1 MSSRKQTLLKT
12 ALIFALNICIFALAL
27 FPASANTTPLPGEIT
42 PTVSQY
48 GSKGAE
54 VTKIQQRLKNWGY
67 FDGPVTGNYGSLTTE
82 AVKKF
87 QKVHGLP
94 VTGNAD
100 AATLEKI
107 GLPSGTASSSNN
119 SSDYH
124 LLARI
129 ISAEARG
136 EPYVGQVAVGAVVL
150 NRVEHPSF
158 PDSVSGVVYQPGA
171 FTAITD
177 KSMKQSPNPPT
188 APQKKRSTAATQPAE
203 PSIITI
209 HPKPPTSGF
218 AADLSSH
225 RSVSTCSAADGT
237 DFFYSLRNQSVR
249 NFAVCHSPDSPA
261 SAEQHRFRSVIS
273 SEGTTP
279 LSDFSAG
286 D

>member
-1 MSSRKQTLLKT
+1 MSSRLISRLKT
-12 ALIFALNICIFALAL
+12 ALVIALNLCLISLSVF
-27 FPASANTTPLPGEIT
+27 SLPGGESTTILEEST
-42 PTVSQY
+42 PVVSQY
-48 GSKGAE
+48 GSKGTE

-87 QKVHGLP
+87 QKAHGLP

-100 AATLEKI
+100 AKTLEKI
-107 GLPSGTASSSNN
+107 GLPSGTSSSSGS

-177 KSMKQSPNPPT
+177 GQINEAITESAYRAAREALNGNDPTGGAIYYYNPSKT
-188 APQKKRSTAATQPAE
+188 SNRWIRSRPVITQIGE
-203 PSIITI
+203 
-209 HPKPPTSGF
+209 HLF
-218 AADLSSH
+218 
-225 RSVSTCSAADGT
+225 CS
-237 DFFYSLRNQSVR
+237 
-249 NFAVCHSPDSPA
+249 
-261 SAEQHRFRSVIS
+261 
-273 SEGTTP
+273 
-279 LSDFSAG
+279 
-286 D
+286 

>member
-1 MSSRKQTLLKT
+1 MQ
-12 ALIFALNICIFALAL
+12 ALQ
-27 FPASANTTPLPGEIT
+27 P
-42 PTVSQY
+42 
-48 GSKGAE
+48 
-54 VTKIQQRLKNWGY
+54 
-67 FDGPVTGNYGSLTTE
+67 
-82 AVKKF
+82 VKKF
-87 QKVHGLP
+87 QKAHGLP

-177 KSMKQSPNPPT
+177 GQINEAITESAYRAAKEALNGSDPTGGAIYYYNPSKT
-188 APQKKRSTAATQPAE
+188 SNKWIRSRPVITQIGE
-203 PSIITI
+203 
-209 HPKPPTSGF
+209 HLF
-218 AADLSSH
+218 
-225 RSVSTCSAADGT
+225 CS
-237 DFFYSLRNQSVR
+237 
-249 NFAVCHSPDSPA
+249 
-261 SAEQHRFRSVIS
+261 
-273 SEGTTP
+273 
-279 LSDFSAG
+279 
-286 D
+286 

>member
-1 MSSRKQTLLKT
+1 MPSRSLIWLKT
-12 ALIFALNICIFALAL
+12 AIILALNLCLISLAVVSARNET
-27 FPASANTTPLPGEIT
+27 PAISADSTPV
-42 PTVSQY
+42 VSQY

-67 FDGPVTGNYGSLTTE
+67 FDGPITGNYGTLTTE

-87 QKVHGLP
+87 QKTHGLP

-107 GLPSGTASSSNN
+107 GLPSGTSSSSN

-158 PDSVSGVVYQPGA
+158 PDTVSGVVYQPGA

-177 KSMKQSPNPPT
+177 GQINEAITDSAYRAAKEALNGSDPTGGAIYYYNPSKT
-188 APQKKRSTAATQPAE
+188 SNKWIRSRPVITQIGE
-203 PSIITI
+203 
-209 HPKPPTSGF
+209 HLF
-218 AADLSSH
+218 
-225 RSVSTCSAADGT
+225 CS
-237 DFFYSLRNQSVR
+237 
-249 NFAVCHSPDSPA
+249 
-261 SAEQHRFRSVIS
+261 
-273 SEGTTP
+273 
-279 LSDFSAG
+279 
-286 D
+286 

>member
-42 PTVSQY
+42 STVSQY
-48 GSKGAE
+48 GSKGSE

-87 QKVHGLP
+87 QKAHGLP

-177 KSMKQSPNPPT
+177 GQINEAITESAYRAAKEALNGSDPTGGAIYYYNPSKT
-188 APQKKRSTAATQPAE
+188 SNRWIRSRPVITQIGE
-203 PSIITI
+203 
-209 HPKPPTSGF
+209 HLF
-218 AADLSSH
+218 
-225 RSVSTCSAADGT
+225 CS
-237 DFFYSLRNQSVR
+237 
-249 NFAVCHSPDSPA
+249 
-261 SAEQHRFRSVIS
+261 
-273 SEGTTP
+273 
-279 LSDFSAG
+279 
-286 D
+286 